1 VTLPRIGVF
10 DSGVGGLTVLKAI
23 AEQLPAHYIYFGD
36 TARLPYGTKSAE
48 TVARYAI
55 GATKF
60 LEAQNIDLLVIACNT
75 ATALALPA
83 IEAAANVPVVGVVE
97 PGASM
102 AAGISKNRAAIVIAT
117 EATVSSHAYRDAL
130 QHHGV
135 QAHEK
140 ACPLFVPLVEE
151 GWIEHPVT
159 EQVARIYLDEAML
172 QAPPGADVLV
182 LACTHYPL
190 IAPLLRRILPASME
204 IVDSAES
211 TAGVVRKM
219 IAEDPT
225 LSQLAVPAL
234 VSKSAGAASGSLE
247 RAGSALGFLN
257 QTELASGSANLIC
270 HPERSEP
277 QDERSRRTPIPGT
290 TPTQHRTFRFYVTDS
305 TEKFKRLATRFLGRQ
320 VDNVEHVDLEN
331 TKA

>member
-1 VTLPRIGVF
+1 MSLPRIGVF

-23 AEQLPAHYIYFGD
+23 AAQLPAHYIYFGD

-55 GATKF
+55 AAAHF
-60 LEAQNIDLLVIACNT
+60 LESQNIDLLVIACNT

-83 IEAAANVPVVGVVE
+83 IKEAARVPVIGVVE
-97 PGASM
+97 PGAGV
-102 AAGISKNRAAIVIAT
+102 AAGVSHNRAAIVIAT

-130 QHHGV
+130 ERHGL
-135 QAHEK
+135 ASLEK

-159 EQVARIYLDEAML
+159 EQVARIYLDEAMA

-190 IAPLLRRILPASME
+190 IAPMLRRIVPPSIE

-211 TAGVVRKM
+211 TAGVVKTM
-219 IAEDPT
+219 VD
-225 LSQLAVPAL
+225 
-234 VSKSAGAASGSLE
+234 GD
-247 RAGSALGFLN
+247 LG
-257 QTELASGSANLIC
+257 C
-270 HPERSEP
+270 HPERSEESP
-277 QDERSRRTPIPGT
+277 AAERSRRNANPGNALAE
-290 TPTQHRTFRFYVTDS
+290 HRTFRFHATDS
-305 TEKFKRLATRFLGRQ
+305 TDKFKRLATRFLGRQ
-320 VDNVEHVDLEN
+320 VDHVEHVDLE
-331 TKA
+331 